1 MLAAVRHAH
10 QFLPFPMLGLDTD
23 NGSEFLNTILLSSCQ
38 HEQLAFTRS
47 RWSKPIPSRKKS
59 LGAEPRSE
67 QFAALQVPER
77 IGRSLIPSTLP
88 EVLRLIGGSFG
99 SKGNGW
105 FTRWPGRSS
114 ADAIKPWLRYAI
126 TPGVWP
132 SILRTPTV
140 ELRMSRKVL
149 DKDISMP

>member
-88 EVLRLIGGSFG
+88 EVLRLIGARLAARETDGSRGGLVVLPPMPSSHGSGMPLHPAFG
-99 SKGNGW
+99 PQY
-105 FTRWPGRSS
+105 F
-114 ADAIKPWLRYAI
+114 
-126 TPGVWP
+126 
-132 SILRTPTV
+132 
-140 ELRMSRKVL
+140 VL
-149 DKDISMP
+149 QL